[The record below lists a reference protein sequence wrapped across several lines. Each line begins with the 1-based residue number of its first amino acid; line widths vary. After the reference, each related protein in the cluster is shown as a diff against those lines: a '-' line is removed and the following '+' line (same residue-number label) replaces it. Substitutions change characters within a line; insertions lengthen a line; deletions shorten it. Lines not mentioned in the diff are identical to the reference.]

1 MLHHEGRMKTNMKL
15 PPPQDGQP
23 IRIGGCATCSLVGL
37 FAIAAAMVFLYF
49 ATR

>member
-23 IRIGGCATCSLVGL
+23 IRIGGCATVGL
-37 FAIAAAMVFLYF
+37 FAIAAVMLFIYF
-49 ATR
+49 ATH